1 MTQNKTTAPG
11 KGASR
16 QIMGELWTPM
26 NSDDIRTF
34 PANTTAS
41 DPDGMTAR
49 MRKIP
54 LDLLVRVYNLIMWCG
69 SALSFLLESVILIT
83 LISIKSKAR
92 EPAYF
97 RPITIS
103 SVWIRTLHKILAGRL
118 ARKIELDQRQRAFR
132 QTDRCSD
139 NIFLLDLMLRMH
151 HLRKKTFIYSVAGYC
166 QSVWFPNP

>member
-11 KGASR
+11 KRAAR

-26 NSDDIRTF
+26 SLDDIRTF

-69 SALSFLLESVILIT
+69 SAPSFLLESVTT

-92 EPAYF
+92 EPTYF
-97 RPITIS
+97 WPITIS

-118 ARKIELDQRQRAFR
+118 VRKIELDQRQRAFR

-151 HLRKKTFIYSVAGYC
+151 HSRKKPLYIALLDIAKAFDSLTHK
-166 QSVWFPNP
+166 